1 MQLVRAIARAIGIA
15 IALGLAI
22 LASAAP
28 ASAAEKKDYGPK
40 VDRVSLSDWY
50 EVRGPGFSLF
60 ARGDKK
66 RVVSAGKRLLSFIEV
81 VQATTN
87 IHKLEPRAP
96 IRIFML
102 EMLDYYRFGPRGSG
116 GVAFTETAPWQ
127 LVVNRDVGS
136 SRETLLHEYTHFLT
150 TNHGQ
155 AYPRWFEEGFAEL
168 LSTLRFKED
177 LAYVGAPPG
186 GRLAVVQR
194 EGGLPLRA
202 ILGAREYPDMIQ
214 WFYAQSWLLTHY
226 LHTAHAFGDPRQL
239 ESMQRYLSLLHQNT
253 PWETA
258 FNRAFEQDVDELEEL
273 LEQHRA
279 RLRKPNASFPVI
291 TIEIGLPDRSR
302 LSLFRVSK
310 GRIAELLGDLK
321 HAGHGASKATE
332 DFYRKSLD
340 LDSER
345 VGAQASLAIVLAEQG
360 RFDRAA
366 ELAAVPT
373 GAADP
378 PELRLAR
385 ARVQSLAARAS
396 SPTDANLLGKARTSL
411 RAIVQDKPDE
421 LGAWLALG
429 ESYLEQTGDPAE
441 GIAAIEHVR
450 AEAPRLTADLTLA
463 KLYMA
468 AERRSDARRE
478 LRSIVRWHGSESADE
493 ARELLKELR
502 RLDAEELFTDPD
514 HELGGAAND

>member
-214 WFYAQSWLLTHY
+214 WFYAPPMPSAIRANSNRCSATSHCCIRTHRGRPRS
-226 LHTAHAFGDPRQL
+226 TAP
-239 ESMQRYLSLLHQNT
+239 
-253 PWETA
+253 
-258 FNRAFEQDVDELEEL
+258 
-273 LEQHRA
+273 
-279 RLRKPNASFPVI
+279 
-291 TIEIGLPDRSR
+291 
-302 LSLFRVSK
+302 
-310 GRIAELLGDLK
+310 
-321 HAGHGASKATE
+321 
-332 DFYRKSLD
+332 
-340 LDSER
+340 
-345 VGAQASLAIVLAEQG
+345 
-360 RFDRAA
+360 
-366 ELAAVPT
+366 
-373 GAADP
+373 
-378 PELRLAR
+378 
-385 ARVQSLAARAS
+385 S
-396 SPTDANLLGKARTSL
+396 SRTSTSS
-411 RAIVQDKPDE
+411 RNSSSSTE
-421 LGAWLALG
+421 LGC
-429 ESYLEQTGDPAE
+429 ESRTRPS
-441 GIAAIEHVR
+441 R
-450 AEAPRLTADLTLA
+450 
-463 KLYMA
+463 
-468 AERRSDARRE
+468 
-478 LRSIVRWHGSESADE
+478 
-493 ARELLKELR
+493 
-502 RLDAEELFTDPD
+502 
-514 HELGGAAND
+514 